1 MGKINVLVNPNDRA
15 GSGKYRCV
23 DPHVTLQNNHGDEF
37 FVEINMNIDFN
48 DITYLKKF
56 NIFFFHRIPGGNYED
71 GLNIIKT
78 IKSFGGKV
86 VIDLDDHWTLDQSHG
101 LYHQAKRLDYA
112 GKIVSVV
119 READLVTVTTEIL
132 RKEVL
137 KHNKNC
143 VILPNAVNPNEP
155 QFKPKPTESERLRF
169 GWLGGSSHIKDIEL
183 LKDMP
188 QKIMGLEDK
197 IQFVLCGYD
206 TRGTVRAFNQE
217 TQQWMERPMQPIET
231 TWFMYE
237 IFITNNFKIL
247 EKYPDYLKH
256 RFKFDN
262 QLTYDDGNMPYK
274 RVWTKSIESYAK
286 GYNEFDVALAP
297 LFANNFNKYKSQLKI
312 IEAGFHKKPII
323 AQNYGPYTIDLV
335 SMIDKGGSLNP
346 KGNALLVESSK
357 NHKQWAQHMKRLV
370 DNPSLVEDLGERLYE
385 TVKDTYDINN
395 VTKTRAEIYK
405 NLV

>member
-1 MGKINVLVNPNDRA
+1 
-15 GSGKYRCV
+15 
-23 DPHVTLQNNHGDEF
+23 
-37 FVEINMNIDFN
+37 
-48 DITYLKKF
+48 
-56 NIFFFHRIPGGNYED
+56 
-71 GLNIIKT
+71 
-78 IKSFGGKV
+78 
-86 VIDLDDHWTLDQSHG
+86 
-101 LYHQAKRLDYA
+101 
-112 GKIVSVV
+112 
-119 READLVTVTTEIL
+119 
-132 RKEVL
+132 
-137 KHNKNC
+137 
-143 VILPNAVNPNEP
+143 
-155 QFKPKPTESERLRF
+155 
-169 GWLGGSSHIKDIEL
+169 
-183 LKDMP
+183 
-188 QKIMGLEDK
+188 
-197 IQFVLCGYD
+197 
-206 TRGTVRAFNQE
+206 VRAFNQE

-256 RFKFDN
+256 LFKFDN